1 MHGPS
6 AAPGA
11 RWTTESRCARSTP
24 RWKPEALDLLQL
36 HCPHPGVYDRPEVFG
51 MVDDL
56 VRAGKV
62 VDEDS
67 AHMPNVEEPEKSQ
80 RSLIELGRRF
90 CSEG

>member
-1 MHGPS
+1 
-6 AAPGA
+6 
-11 RWTTESRCARSTP
+11 
-24 RWKPEALDLLQL
+24 
-36 HCPHPGVYDRPEVFG
+36 

-80 RSLIELGRRF
+80 RSLIERGRRF